1 MDERVRP
8 ILWSAIVAHFIAYG
22 AFMLVTPLYA
32 LRLGASTAAIGAIVS
47 LGFLLPLVLALPVG
61 AALPRLGL
69 RRPLLAGPA
78 MVVCGAAVP
87 LLGRGLAPLAIAEVL
102 VGLGHLGIVL
112 AGQTAVSRLGTA
124 ADGQANFG
132 AYGASVAAGQ
142 MVGPVLAGLVG
153 DAAGVRAAFAV
164 TAAAGLLAGAILMI
178 GRRGLVLGP
187 LPSRR
192 RSKPPWLAVVR
203 SPALRYAMVVSGLM
217 VLVRTAHS
225 TYLPVFLAR
234 HAFSSGAIGALVAL
248 LALVTVLV
256 RPLLPAVSAA
266 VGGQARSTIGALG
279 LTVVG
284 IAGMAIPPSWPSLTA
299 MTLLLGTG
307 VGLGQPLSMVLASAS
322 SGTDDRAL
330 ALGYRLTMNRF
341 TQLVTPALLGVVASA
356 LGVGTVF
363 IVSAGVVGV
372 ALPVLTRMRSIVART
387 TAPARADKTPPS

>member
-1 MDERVRP
+1 MRL
-8 ILWSAIVAHFIAYG
+8 ILWPAIVAHFIAYG

-32 LRLGASTAAIGAIVS
+32 LRLGASTATIGLIVS
-47 LGFLLPLVLALPVG
+47 LGFLLPLLLALPVG
-61 AALPRLGL
+61 AALPRIGL

-78 MVVCGAAVP
+78 MVVCGAAIP
-87 LLGRGLAPLAIAEVL
+87 LLGRGLGPLAIAEVL

-112 AGQTAVSRLGTA
+112 AGQTAVSTLGTA
-124 ADGQANFG
+124 ADGEANFG

-142 MVGPVLAGLVG
+142 MVGPILAGIIG
-153 DAAGVRAAFAV
+153 DAAGVRTAFAV
-164 TAAAGLLAGAILMI
+164 TMGAGLLAGAILVL
-178 GRRGLVLGP
+178 GRRSLIFVP
-187 LPSRR
+187 LPAGR
-192 RSKPPWLAVVR
+192 RSKPPWLAPVR

-234 HAFSSGAIGALVAL
+234 HSFSSATIGAFVAL

-266 VGGQARSTIGALG
+266 FGGQARSTIGALG
-279 LTVVG
+279 LTLVG
-284 IAGMAIPPSWPSLTA
+284 IAGMAIPPSWLSLTA

-322 SGTDDRAL
+322 SGVDDRAL
-330 ALGYRLTMNRF
+330 ALGYRLTVNRL

-356 LGVGTVF
+356 VGVGTVF

-372 ALPVLTRMRSIVART
+372 ALPVLTRLRSIVAT
-387 TAPARADKTPPS
+387 AAAPARAGETPPRR